1 MILRVGDLMEAKV
14 RVEWL
19 GELRFKGTNSHGKS
33 AIMDAT
39 DVEGRPAG
47 VTPMQLLLMALGG
60 CTGIDI
66 VSILR
71 KQRQNLTGFAVNITG
86 HRRSEPPKY
95 YERIHVE
102 YVLRGSGLDDKKV
115 RRAILLSEE
124 KYCSVRAMLID
135 KAQVTSSYRVEA

>member
-1 MILRVGDLMEAKV
+1 MEAKI

-19 GELRFKGTNSHGKS
+19 GELRFRGTNADGRS

-39 DVEGRPAG
+39 DEKGHPAG

-66 VSILR
+66 VSILK

-86 HRRSEPPKY
+86 HRRSEPPRY
-95 YERIHVE
+95 YEMIHVE
-102 YVLRGSGLDDKKV
+102 YVLKGSGLDDKKV
-115 RRAILLSEE
+115 RRAIQLSEE
-124 KYCSVRAMLID
+124 KYCSVRAMLMD